1 MAQTF
6 RLNKVLRELN
16 ISIDRAVDF
25 LESKGIEI
33 EKSPNTKIPQ
43 EVYSVLLSDE
53 FQTDANKK
61 VASKEVS
68 EAKQK
73 EKEDLR
79 LQREKELE
87 EKAKEEEAMRAVVVA
102 KAALSGPKQVG
113 KIDLDVDKPKETQ
126 VEAVSESV
134 DTEPKSSEKKEP
146 EVVKAKSTFKGP
158 KVLDKID
165 PELLKSKKKPA
176 SKAKPVAKEP
186 VSEVK
191 PEVKK
196 TVEPNK
202 EIQVSKTVDKET
214 KEEVVN
220 ETVKTQYQKLSGPKS
235 TGQKIDLSQ
244 FSKPKKRKKIN
255 LPLIILI
262 IRRKRKRISKVNP
275 NSRNQI

>member
-43 EVYSVLLSDE
+43 EVYSVLSDE
-53 FQTDANKK
+53 FQTDASKK

-102 KAALSGPKQVG
+102 KTAVSGPKQVG
-113 KIDLDVDKPKETQ
+113 KIDLDGDKSKETKTEE
-126 VEAVSESV
+126 VIESV
-134 DTEPKSSEKKEP
+134 DTESKSTDSSEP

-165 PELLKSKKKPA
+165 PELLNSKKKPA
-176 SKAKPVAKEP
+176 SKAKPEAKEP

-196 TVEPNK
+196 SVEPIK
-202 EIQVSKTVDKET
+202 ETQVSK
-214 KEEVVN
+214 
-220 ETVKTQYQKLSGPKS
+220 
-235 TGQKIDLSQ
+235 
-244 FSKPKKRKKIN
+244 
-255 LPLIILI
+255 
-262 IRRKRKRISKVNP
+262 
-275 NSRNQI
+275 SR